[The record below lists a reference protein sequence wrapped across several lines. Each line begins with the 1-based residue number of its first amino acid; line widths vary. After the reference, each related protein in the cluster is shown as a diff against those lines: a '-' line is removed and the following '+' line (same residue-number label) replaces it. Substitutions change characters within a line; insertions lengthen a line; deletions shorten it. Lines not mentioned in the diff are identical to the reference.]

1 VSNEKPIVADLG
13 RPETPEETAA
23 RKAESS
29 RRHRDST
36 TVRNLLIALGVSLGL
51 VLFTVLVVVRPD
63 QPPRES
69 VDYASIAAESTAD
82 APLAVPSL
90 SSDWTANR
98 AVVETGGDGIQAWN
112 IGFITPKNQFIAM
125 TQGIDAN
132 PSWVSA
138 KLGTLAATGTD
149 TIAGIEWTLYDNRE
163 GDNPGNKAYAMVGE
177 IAGSTYVL
185 NGTAE
190 TPEFETLAEAL
201 N

>member
-1 VSNEKPIVADLG
+1 MSNDRPIVADLG

-36 TVRNLLIALGVSLGL
+36 TVRNLLIALGVSLAIVL
-51 VLFTVLVVVRPD
+51 VTVLLVVRPE
-63 QPPRES
+63 QPPREP
-69 VDYASIAAESTAD
+69 VDYATIAAESTAE

-90 SSDWTANR
+90 SPEWTANR
-98 AVVETGGDGIQAWN
+98 AVVETGSDGIQSWI
-112 IGFITPKNQFIAM
+112 IGFITPKTQYIAM

-132 PSWVSA
+132 PSWVA
-138 KLGTLAATGTD
+138 AQLGTLAATGTD
-149 TIAGIEWTLYDNRE
+149 TIDGVEWTIYDNRE
-163 GDNPGNKAYAMVGE
+163 GDDPGNMAYAMVGE
-177 IAGSTYVL
+177 IDGSTYVL

-190 TPEFETLAEAL
+190 TSEFETLAEAL

>member
-36 TVRNLLIALGVSLGL
+36 TTRNLLIALGVSLGL
-51 VLFTVLVVVRPD
+51 VLFTVLVVVRPN
-63 QPPRES
+63 PPAPEPI
-69 VDYASIAAESTAD
+69 DYALIASQSNVD
-82 APLAVPSL
+82 ATLAVPSL
-90 SSDWTANR
+90 PAGWSANR
-98 AVVETGGDGIQAWN
+98 ALVETGSDDIQSWI
-112 IGFITPKNQFIAM
+112 IGFVTPKNQYVAM

-132 PSWVSA
+132 PSWVA
-138 KLGTLAATGTD
+138 ARLGTISATGTD
-149 TIAGIEWTLYDNRE
+149 TIDGIEWTLYDNRDS
-163 GDNPGNKAYAMVGE
+163 DNPGNDAYAMVGE
-177 IAGSTYVL
+177 IDGSTFVL

-190 TPEFETLAEAL
+190 TSEFETLAKSL

>member
-1 VSNEKPIVADLG
+1 VSNDRPIVADLG

-69 VDYASIAAESTAD
+69 IDYASIAAESTAD

-90 SSDWTANR
+90 GSDWTANR
-98 AVVETGGDGIQAWN
+98 AVVETGSDGIQAWN

-149 TIAGIEWTLYDNRE
+149 TIAGVEWTIYDNRE
-163 GDNPGNKAYAMVGE
+163 GDDPGNNAYAMVGE
-177 IAGSTYVL
+177 IDGSTYVL

-190 TPEFETLAEAL
+190 TSEFETLAEAL

>member
-1 VSNEKPIVADLG
+1 MSNDRPIVADLG

-69 VDYASIAAESTAD
+69 IDYASIAAESTAD

-90 SSDWTANR
+90 GSDWTANR
-98 AVVETGGDGIQAWN
+98 AVVETGSDGIQAWN

-149 TIAGIEWTLYDNRE
+149 TIAGVEWTIYDNRE
-163 GDNPGNKAYAMVGE
+163 GDDPGNNAYAMVGE
-177 IAGSTYVL
+177 IDGSTYVL

-190 TPEFETLAEAL
+190 TSEFETLAEAL

>member
-51 VLFTVLVVVRPD
+51 VLFTVLVVVRPN
-63 QPPRES
+63 PPAPEPI
-69 VDYASIAAESTAD
+69 DYAAIAATSTTEA
-82 APLAVPSL
+82 ALAVPKL
-90 SSDWTANR
+90 ADGWVANK
-98 AVVETGGDGIQAWN
+98 ALVETGSDGIQSWY
-112 IGFITPKNQFIAM
+112 IGFITPKNQFVAM

-132 PSWVSA
+132 PSWVAA

-149 TIAGIEWTLYDNRE
+149 TINGVEWTIYDNRDGE
-163 GDNPGNKAYAMVGE
+163 DPGNNAYAMVGE
-177 IAGSTYVL
+177 IDGSTYVL

-190 TPEFETLAEAL
+190 TAEFEILAESL